1 MTNKRYDI
9 GDTVVNRINMKKG
22 TLVDIQDT
30 DDKTITEN
38 VKIKYESGET
48 EWITATTVSQ
58 MLTETDPQSNRTFL
72 SD

>member
-22 TLVDIQDT
+22 TLVDVQDT

-58 MLTETDPQSNRTFL
+58 MLTETEPNSNKTFL

>member
-9 GDTVVNRINMKKG
+9 GDTVVNRINMKRG
-22 TLVDIQDT
+22 TLVDVQDT

-58 MLTETDPQSNRTFL
+58 MLTETEPNSNKTFL

>member
-1 MTNKRYDI
+1 MTNKKYDI

-22 TLVDIQDT
+22 TLVDVQDT
-30 DDKTITEN
+30 DDNTITEN

-58 MLTETDPQSNRTFL
+58 MLTEIKWQRKI
-72 SD
+72 

>member
-1 MTNKRYDI
+1 MINKKYDI

-22 TLVDIQDT
+22 TLVDVQDT

-58 MLTETDPQSNRTFL
+58 MLTETDPNSTKTFL

>member
-1 MTNKRYDI
+1 MTNKKYDI

-22 TLVDIQDT
+22 TLVDVQDT
-30 DDKTITEN
+30 DDNTITEN

-58 MLTETDPQSNRTFL
+58 MLTETEPNSNKTFL